1 MKRRA
6 SQGRPSG
13 ERGQGLVEFALIMPI
28 LMILFMGIIEVALMF
43 NAYVGLNRASQD
55 GAHVA
60 ATLGN
65 QTGADCLI
73 LTGIESDVTVPNNVA
88 RINWVDIEL
97 TSMAGNVVYLKQR
110 WVRDSA
116 ITPTTCTLPDGTST
130 TVPYRLDV
138 AGYPETQRCSV
149 LAGCPALTPARSTV
163 DNIGVSINYRHR
175 WATPLNA
182 VYDFFGGGD
191 AGWTFT
197 QRNIFRMEPTL

>member
-1 MKRRA
+1 MRRRA
-6 SQGRPSG
+6 SQRRPSG
-13 ERGQGLVEFALIMPI
+13 ERGQGLVEFALLMPI

-43 NAYVGLNRASQD
+43 NAFVGVNRASQD

-65 QTGADCLI
+65 QTGADCLV
-73 LTGIESDVTVPNNVA
+73 LSGIESDVMVPNDPA

-130 TVPYRLDV
+130 SVPYTLTV
-138 AGYPETQRCSV
+138 NAYPEALRCS
-149 LAGCPALTPARSTV
+149 ALGGYEGMTPARSTV

-191 AGWTFT
+191 NGWTFT

>member
-1 MKRRA
+1 V
-6 SQGRPSG
+6 
-13 ERGQGLVEFALIMPI
+13 VEFALLVPI
-28 LMILFMGIIEVALMF
+28 LMILFMGIIDVALMF
-43 NAYVGLNRASQD
+43 NAFVGVNRASQE

-60 ATLGN
+60 ATLGD
-65 QTGADCLI
+65 QPGADCLV
-73 LTGIESDVTVPNNVA
+73 LSGIESDVTVPNNPD

-97 TSMAGNVVYLKQR
+97 TSMAGNAVYLKQR
-110 WVRDSA
+110 WVRDLA
-116 ITPTTCTLPDGTST
+116 TPTTCTLPDGTST

-138 AGYPETQRCSV
+138 ADYPESLRCPA
-149 LAGCPALTPARSTV
+149 LAGCPGMTPARSTV
-163 DNIGVSINYRHR
+163 DNIGVSVNYRHR